1 MSITELRERA
11 VRHVT
16 TLYHY
21 WQCMRGGKGILVGFL
36 VILFPPIRGRLI
48 RVRLPNSSLR
58 VLVRLG
64 TSDIEVFNS
73 TFRSEEYGIELPS
86 LPDVIVDAGAYTG
99 LSAVYF
105 ALRYPDAKV
114 IALEPS
120 DANFEVLERNVRGF
134 KNVLPVRA
142 ALWPA
147 SGDLELIDPGY
158 GAWAYRVEATGGAG
172 DQAARGAVSRRNHEV
187 RAITVRDVL
196 ASFGLDRIGLLKVDV
211 EGSELEIFADSG
223 SWIDK
228 VDAIFAELHDRF
240 KPGCT
245 RAFIKAVD
253 GFPIEVWRGE
263 TVLVARRPVANDD
276 EGAAKITLPG
286 PTLN

>member
-1 MSITELRERA
+1 MSIRELRERA
-11 VRHVT
+11 VGQVT

-21 WQCMRGGKGILVGFL
+21 WQCMRGAKGILIGSL
-36 VILFPPIRGRLI
+36 VTFFPPIRGRLI

-58 VLVRLG
+58 VLLRLG

-105 ALRYPDAKV
+105 AVRYPEAKV
-114 IALEPS
+114 IAVEPS
-120 DANFEVLERNVRGF
+120 DANFEILKRNVRGF
-134 KNVLPVRA
+134 ENVLPVHA

-147 SGDLELIDPGY
+147 SGSLEIFDPGY
-158 GAWAYRVEATGGAG
+158 GAWAYRVEATGRTL
-172 DQAARGAVSRRNHEV
+172 DQAVRGAASRPNHEV
-187 RAITVRDVL
+187 RAITVHDVL

-253 GFPIEVWRGE
+253 AFPIEVWRGE
-263 TVLVARRPVANDD
+263 TVLVARQPVASDG
-276 EGAAKITLPG
+276 ERRSKELAG